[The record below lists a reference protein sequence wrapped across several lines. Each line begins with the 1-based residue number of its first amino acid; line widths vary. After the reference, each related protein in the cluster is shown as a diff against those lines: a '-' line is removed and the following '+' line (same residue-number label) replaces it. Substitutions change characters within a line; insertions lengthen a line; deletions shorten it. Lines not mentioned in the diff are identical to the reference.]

1 MQTALNRE
9 YLSVDDYL
17 AGEEATDVKHEY
29 IDGSAYAM
37 AGASTEHNQI
47 SLNIALALRADNW
60 APEMSDRINQTVNLN
75 ALNFTL
81 PLSNIYEGV
90 FPSAPNPS

>member
-1 MQTALNRE
+1 MQTALNR
-9 YLSVDDYL
+9 
-17 AGEEATDVKHEY
+17 GH
-29 IDGSAYAM
+29 
-37 AGASTEHNQI
+37 
-47 SLNIALALRADNW
+47 
-60 APEMSDRINQTVNLN
+60 TVNLN